1 MKGFLLIDKEK
12 GVTSFDVVKRIRG
25 ILREE
30 MDVVNEVSGNVKK
43 RLKVGHS
50 GTLDPLATGLLLV
63 AVGEATKL
71 LEFFEG
77 LDKEY
82 EVKAKFGFVSDTF
95 DAEGTR
101 RRRVPAHKTHSGS
114 SDCFSNFEKLEDK
127 EKIEKIKKI
136 TEEKFTGRIL
146 QVPPKF
152 SALKIKGKKAYE
164 LARKG
169 EDFEMKPR
177 DVVVEGFEIIDF
189 DWPFVSFRVACGSGT
204 YIRSLI
210 HDLGAELG
218 CGAYVEEL
226 RRTKVGDFSVENA
239 ITMKSFDEVCENRDG
254 EFNSESLLI
263 PIEKMLSGFSV
274 YELNDED
281 FEGLRDG
288 KILKGKK
295 VEEKE
300 VAVIGLY
307 RGKAVGVLKNANEGI
322 KFAKVF
328 G

>member
-25 ILREE
+25 GLRKKI
-30 MDVVNEVSGNVKK
+30 DVVNEVSENVKK
-43 RLKVGHS
+43 RFKVGHS

-95 DAEGTR
+95 DADGRIEKI
-101 RRRVPAHKTHSGS
+101 VF
-114 SDCFSNFEKLEDK
+114 DCFSNFEKLDDK
-127 EKIEKIKKI
+127 EKIEKIKK
-136 TEEKFTGRIL
+136 TVDEKFKGRIR

-152 SALKIKGKKAYE
+152 SALKIKGRKAYE

-189 DWPFVSFRVACGSGT
+189 DWPFVSFRVDCGSGT

-226 RRTKVGDFSVENA
+226 RRTKVGGFSVKNA
-239 ITMKSFDEVCENRDG
+239 ITMKSFDEVCENCDD
-254 EFNSESLLI
+254 ELDLESLII

-274 YELNDED
+274 YKLNDED

-307 RGKAVGVLKNANEGI
+307 RGKAVGVLENANEGI
-322 KFAKVF
+322 KFAKVLA
-328 G
+328 